1 MSGRIKRERGGSV
14 VITLAPGEAEVIRGA
29 FGDLLELF
37 DSHAAATSPAQEIA
51 PGLRDPFGSP
61 GSDVPPDDP
70 ALARLLP
77 DAYPDDPAAAAE
89 YRRFTE
95 NDLMAGKRANIAVLL
110 AGLDQIGPDGRLQV
124 PAARVPAWLVAL
136 NDLRL
141 TLGTRL
147 EIEEDYEAAIAAL
160 ADDDPRLPAYALYE
174 WLTWLQDSLIRTQ
187 R

>member
-1 MSGRIKRERGGSV
+1 MSGRIRRERGGSV
-14 VITLAPGEAEVIRGA
+14 GITLAPGEAEVIRRA

-37 DSHAAATSPAQEIA
+37 DSHAEHAPVAEIA

-61 GSDVPPDDP
+61 GSESLPDDA

-95 NDLMAGKRANIAVLL
+95 SDLLASKRANIAVLIS
-110 AGLDQIGPDGRLQV
+110 GLDTVGPDGRLHV
-124 PAARVPAWLVAL
+124 PAAQVPAWLVAL

-141 TLGTRL
+141 ALGTRL
-147 EIEEDYEAAIAAL
+147 EIDEDYEAMIAAL
-160 ADDDPRLPAYALYE
+160 PRDDPRLPAYALYE
-174 WLTWLQDSLIRTQ
+174 WLTWLQDSLVRTQ

>member
-1 MSGRIKRERGGSV
+1 VSGKIKRERGGAV
-14 VITLAPGEAEVIRGA
+14 AITLAPGEAEVIRRA

-37 DSHAAATSPAQEIA
+37 DSHAAAATPQEIA

-61 GSDVPPDDP
+61 GTDVLPDDP

-110 AGLDQIGPDGRLQV
+110 SGLESVGPDGRLHL
-124 PAARVPAWLVAL
+124 PAEAVPAWLVAL

-141 TLGTRL
+141 ALGTRL
-147 EIEEDYEAAIAAL
+147 EIEEDYETMIAAL
-160 ADDDPRLPAYALYE
+160 APDDPRLPAYALYE
-174 WLTWLQDSLIRTQ
+174 WLTWLQDSLVRTQ